1 MQNLAEI
8 KKMDPF
14 LFSRRMS
21 KRVVFRGVVN
31 VADFRFV
38 VCEWLGWFVGGL
50 WMVWVVCG

>member
-38 VCEWLGWFVGGL
+38 VCEWLGWFVDGL